1 MKTTLEIPVRST
13 EVDSMG
19 HVNNAKYLEYL
30 EWGREDWFKKA
41 NCSFDNLIARGIGL
55 ASVNINIDYLGECL
69 KDDILLV
76 VTSPVK
82 AGKSSFVFLQEIFK
96 KDSMKKVISTH
107 VTLVTIGMETRKST
121 PIPSDLSKHLISTEI

>member
-82 AGKSSFVFLQEIFK
+82 SWQKQLCFSSGNI
-96 KDSMKKVISTH
+96 
-107 VTLVTIGMETRKST
+107 
-121 PIPSDLSKHLISTEI
+121 